1 MTSAAAQQQALQSAS
16 FNVGSTYKVVDV
28 IGEGAYGVVW

>member
-1 MTSAAAQQQALQSAS
+1 MASAQQQQALQHAA

>member
-1 MTSAAAQQQALQSAS
+1 MTSSQQQALQHTA
-16 FNVGSTYKVVDV
+16 FNVGANYKVVDV